1 MFEVVVVDDGDD
13 DIAGGDDWPDGPS
26 NGIALLSGTGGI
38 EARGRFD

>member
-26 NGIALLSGTGGI
+26 NTLLPGTGGI